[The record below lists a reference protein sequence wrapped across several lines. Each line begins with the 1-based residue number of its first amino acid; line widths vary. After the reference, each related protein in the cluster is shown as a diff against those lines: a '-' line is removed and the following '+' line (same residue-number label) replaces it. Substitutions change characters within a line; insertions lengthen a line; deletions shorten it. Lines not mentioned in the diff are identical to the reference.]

1 MGYRIAWRHPDS
13 DEITVGSYVFP
24 SLEVASDV
32 ALAMDV
38 TWPEIKH
45 WPIHAEVAPD
55 TVADAIK
62 PEMIGRD
69 LVERNRG

>member
-1 MGYRIAWRHPDS
+1 MGYRIAWRHLES

-32 ALAMDV
+32 ARAMDV
-38 TWPEIKH
+38 TWPQIKH
-45 WPIHAEVAPD
+45 WPIHAGVAPD
-55 TVADAIK
+55 TVADAIGL
-62 PEMIGRD
+62 EMAGGD